1 MDKELSDD
9 EFVGHLERA
18 SILRAV
24 AISRNLEGFRNA
36 KGLRHL
42 VRRWCP
48 ALHTFLFSV
57 GELTVI
63 LEDVVNN
70 FLLPVL
76 RDENPFNINLSDEDL
91 KVEEKLFTHFGG
103 STTSFGGKPT
113 RMGRWVM
120 SLSREKDKEVKQA
133 GFLAFWLSKFLF
145 SEFLGYRIK
154 STFFSLTI
162 SLAKGAQFPL
172 APMFLGYVYSQL
184 DQLHGDE
191 AEGDFCYAIT
201 SSRHCAILQ
210 VLMWDRSSVTLARCR
225 NLKFVKDKFKGSPD
239 VVKGLCG
246 SSTDSHPIIFRWL
259 SLKGGSLNLVK
270 LFDQIGHLHWCS
282 PREFGLGFVCDFV
295 LSPFLTSTGNTFD
308 LRCGDEGS
316 FAYLACISPSWL
328 PVPSSSGPR
337 YTHYSAHRVLRQF
350 GFDQDIPS
358 VFNGIVPSLPSL
370 NPFLR
375 LQAFSY
381 WS

>member
-1 MDKELSDD
+1 
-9 EFVGHLERA
+9 
-18 SILRAV
+18 
-24 AISRNLEGFRNA
+24 
-36 KGLRHL
+36 
-42 VRRWCP
+42 
-48 ALHTFLFSV
+48 
-57 GELTVI
+57 
-63 LEDVVNN
+63 
-70 FLLPVL
+70 
-76 RDENPFNINLSDEDL
+76 
-91 KVEEKLFTHFGG
+91 
-103 STTSFGGKPT
+103 
-113 RMGRWVM
+113 
-120 SLSREKDKEVKQA
+120 
-133 GFLAFWLSKFLF
+133 
-145 SEFLGYRIK
+145 
-154 STFFSLTI
+154 
-162 SLAKGAQFPL
+162 
-172 APMFLGYVYSQL
+172 MFLGYVYSQL

-191 AEGDFCYAIT
+191 AEGDFCFAIT
-201 SSRHCAILQ
+201 SSLHCAILQ

-225 NLKFVKDKFKGSPD
+225 NLKFVKDKFQGSPD

-246 SSTDSHPIIFRWL
+246 SSTDSHPIIFLWL
-259 SLKGGSLNLVK
+259 SLKDGSLNLVK

-358 VFNGIVPSLPSL
+358 VFNDIVPSLPSL